1 MISKIREV
9 LQKHKEAIPVA
20 AMAEI
25 LSVMDEVEANNKWIP
40 CGQTWPYPGERVQ
53 VTYKGLVNGDPLC
66 DAMAFIDPDGNWHW
80 DDVEGTLAAV
90 EITAWKRPGEPYRV
104 EE

>member
-53 VTYKGLVNGDPLC
+53 VTYKIRLERLVLHQNEESLKDFGLWQK
-66 DAMAFIDPDGNWHW
+66 DA
-80 DDVEGTLAAV
+80 E
-90 EITAWKRPGEPYRV
+90 EI
-104 EE
+104 